1 MFKKI
6 FRLVFIFFLSVQWG
20 YSQQLPFRQ
29 YTTADGLPNNAIRS
43 LLLDSRG
50 ILWVGTENG
59 VSKLEN
65 GFFQNFYETD
75 GLAFNSCWAM
85 AEDKNNHLWFGS
97 YGGGVSFFDG
107 NTFKIIRE
115 EDGLGD
121 NRIRHFYPFGDFML
135 IGTEDGI
142 SMIHLETLEIT
153 TIASSIRNT
162 DLNYTTGFWEAE
174 GRLFYSTY
182 RSGSFEIFWENGI
195 PKTRKINDWLPIYAV
210 FQEGENLLLSDKG
223 SLKSISTSDFLAG
236 KTPEVSFGQS
246 IIWNKIPGPNHETYL
261 LAAGLFSKD
270 GGIFQLE
277 KSGLIDQTDR
287 FGIDSKFIQTGVLD
301 SQRGLIY
308 LGTLDKGL
316 YKVRVDGSL
325 VYEEFGEKEVKGIAG
340 KDSLLGLL
348 HSQGL
353 EIRNLNSFKNRQ
365 ISLDQFKQVQVDFYK
380 RFPQKIPKHMDGF
393 FELDPTIPAAELEF
407 YELHL
412 QPTGFWIN
420 SNLGIFQLNMDG
432 KITNYLPVHSYSM
445 GFTPDGKL
453 LETNPY
459 AGVRMYENPSE
470 FNYTYFPPEDSSTPL
485 QIAKVVPGKDQ
496 TYLASVF
503 HGFYHWDGNRFFS
516 YLKEGI
522 WDEAKFKSL
531 HVLENGEVLVGTEFG
546 ELYQIRP
553 YPNFEILRK
562 WDKAELQGTSIL
574 AIESY
579 QDAILVVTEKGI
591 HILQGEKNRFRDEEQ
606 GFYEKVFLSAKRI
619 GDLLYLGT
627 TKGFYTV
634 NLPEF
639 IQNQSDPI
647 GLAITELK
655 INHQPISREYFD
667 WFAFQPR
674 HLELG
679 SGQNTLSLRF
689 KPTGQLGSDKIR
701 YRYRLKPEA
710 DWTEY
715 FSDPVLELPFL
726 PAGKYQLEVEVWDF
740 HSGSLSQIPLL
751 DFRIDKPFYL
761 QLWFI
766 LLVVLGL
773 AGLFFLV
780 YRIRSEQ
787 FKAKSLINQR
797 LTEIK
802 LEALRSQMNP
812 HFTFN
817 AINSIQYYILKNDTQ
832 QALSYLSKFS
842 SLIRSTLDQSTKSQ
856 ISLAEE
862 VEYLTKYI
870 EVENMRMD
878 NRVNWEITGDA
889 LDRSNEIF
897 ISPMLIQPLVENVFV
912 HAFSSEHPNPRLR
925 IDYNL
930 ISETQIKCQV
940 KDNGDGSIL
949 STQPN
954 HDSKGINLIRKKLSL
969 LPGYSEDNLTI
980 QQSEDGY
987 SVTLIIPYSQR
998 M

>member
-1 MFKKI
+1 MFK
-6 FRLVFIFFLSVQWG
+6 FLCRLVFFFFFTIQLG
-20 YSQQLPFRQ
+20 HSQQLPSKQ

-50 ILWVGTENG
+50 ILWIGTENG

-65 GFFQNFYETD
+65 GVFQNFYESD

-85 AEDKNNHLWFGS
+85 AEDKNNNLWFGS
-97 YGGGVSFFDG
+97 YGGGVTFFDG

-115 EDGLGD
+115 EDGLAD
-121 NRIRHFYPFGDFML
+121 NRIRHFYSYGDFMF

-142 SMIHLETLEIT
+142 SMVHLETLEIT
-153 TIASSIRNT
+153 TISSSIRDT
-162 DLNYTTGFWEAE
+162 DLNYTAGFWEAD
-174 GRLFYSTY
+174 GKLFYSTY
-182 RSGSFEIFWENGI
+182 RSGSYEIYWENGI
-195 PKTRKINDWLPIYAV
+195 SQTRKINDWLPIYAV
-210 FQEGENLLLSDKG
+210 FQEGKNLLLSDKG
-223 SLKSISTSDFLAG
+223 SLKSISFSEFLAG
-236 KTPEVSFGQS
+236 KTPEVSFGES
-246 IIWNKIPGPNHETYL
+246 IFWEKLLGPNEETYL
-261 LAAGLFSKD
+261 LAAGIFSKD
-270 GGIFQLE
+270 GGIFQL
-277 KSGLIDQTDR
+277 KNGLLTDQTER
-287 FGIDSKFIQTGVLD
+287 FGINSKFIQAGVLD

-325 VYEEFGEKEVKGIAG
+325 VYEEFGEKEVRGIAG
-340 KDSLLGLL
+340 QDSLLGLL
-348 HSQGL
+348 HSEGL
-353 EIRNLNSFKNRQ
+353 EIRDLNSGKIRQ
-365 ISLDQFKQVQVDFYK
+365 TTLNQFKQVQADFYR
-380 RFPQKIPKHMDGF
+380 RFPRKIPKHLDGF
-393 FELDPTIPAAELEF
+393 FELDPEIPADELEF

-420 SNLGIFQLNMDG
+420 SNLGIFQLDMEG
-432 KITNYLPVHSYSM
+432 KIITYLPVHCYSM

-459 AGVRMYENPSE
+459 AGVRIYESPAD
-470 FNYTYFPPEDSSTPL
+470 FTYTYFPPENSSTPL
-485 QIAKVVPGKDQ
+485 QIAKVVPGKDK

-503 HGFYHWDGNRFFS
+503 HGFYQWDGSRFFS
-516 YLKEGI
+516 YLREGI

-531 HVLENGEVLVGTEFG
+531 HALENGELLVGTEFG

-553 YPNFEILRK
+553 YPEFEILRK
-562 WDKAELQGTSIL
+562 WDKEELQGTSIL

-579 QDAILVVTEKGI
+579 RDAILVVTEKGI
-591 HILQGEKNRFRDEEQ
+591 HILQGEKNRFRDEDH

-634 NLPEF
+634 NLPQF
-639 IQNQSDPI
+639 IQNQPDQI

-655 INHQPISREYFD
+655 INQQPISREYFD

-674 HLELG
+674 QLELG

-710 DWTEY
+710 EWTEY
-715 FSDPVLELPFL
+715 FSVPVLELPFL
-726 PAGKYQLEVEVWDF
+726 PWGNYKLEVEVWDY
-740 HSGSLSQIPLL
+740 HSGSLTQIPLL

-761 QLWFI
+761 KFWFI
-766 LLVVLGL
+766 LLIILSLVGV
-773 AGLFFLV
+773 FILV
-780 YRIRSEQ
+780 YRIRSQQ
-787 FKAKSLINQR
+787 FKAKVQLNQS

-832 QALSYLSKFS
+832 QALAYLSKFS
-842 SLIRSTLDQSTKSQ
+842 TLIRSTLDQSTKSS

-862 VEYLTKYI
+862 VDYLKKYI
-870 EVENMRMD
+870 EVENIRMD
-878 NRVNWEITGDA
+878 HRVDWEITGDA
-889 LDRSNEIF
+889 LDRSEEIF

-912 HAFSSEHPNPRLR
+912 HAFTPEHPNPSLI
-925 IDYNL
+925 IDYKV
-930 ISETQIKCQV
+930 ISDTQILCQV
-940 KDNGDGSIL
+940 KDNGDGSIINP
-949 STQPN
+949 QPN
-954 HDSKGINLIRKKLSL
+954 HESKGINLIRKKLSL

-980 QQSEDGY
+980 QQSENGY
-987 SVTLIIPYSQR
+987 DVTLLIPYSKQ

>member
-1 MFKKI
+1 LFKKLCW
-6 FRLVFIFFLSVQWG
+6 LVLIFFLIVQWG
-20 YSQQLPFRQ
+20 HSQQLPSRQ

-50 ILWVGTENG
+50 ILWIGTENG

-65 GFFQNFYETD
+65 GVFQNFYESD
-75 GLAFNSCWAM
+75 GLAFNSCWAI
-85 AEDKNNHLWFGS
+85 AEDKNKHLWFGS

-115 EDGLGD
+115 EDGLAD
-121 NRIRHFYPFGDFML
+121 NRIRHFYPYGEFML

-142 SMIHLETLEIT
+142 SMVHLETLETT
-153 TIASSIRNT
+153 TIASSIRNS

-182 RSGSFEIFWENGI
+182 RSGSFEIHWENGI
-195 PKTRKINDWLPIYAV
+195 PKTQKINDWLPIYAV
-210 FQEGENLLLSDKG
+210 LQEEKNLLLSDKG
-223 SLKSISTSDFLAG
+223 SLKSISHSDFQAG

-246 IIWNKIPGPNHETYL
+246 IIWNKIPGPNQETYL

-277 KSGLIDQTDR
+277 NGLLTDQTTR

-325 VYEEFGEKEVKGIAG
+325 IYEEFGEKEVKGIAG
-340 KDSLLGLL
+340 NYLLLGLL

-353 EIRNLNSFKNRQ
+353 EIRDLNSGKIRQ
-365 ISLDQFKQVQVDFYK
+365 TTLDQFKQVQVDFYR
-380 RFPQKIPKHMDGF
+380 RFPLKIPKHMDGF
-393 FELDPTIPAAELEF
+393 FELDPKIPASELEF
-407 YELHL
+407 YELHF

-420 SNLGIFQLNMDG
+420 SNLGIFQLDLEG

-470 FNYTYFPPEDSSTPL
+470 FTYTYFPPEDSSTPL
-485 QIAKVVPGKDQ
+485 QISKVVSGKVR

-503 HGFYHWDGNRFFS
+503 HGFYQWDGSKFFS

-531 HVLENGEVLVGTEFG
+531 HTLENGEVLVGTEFG

-562 WDKAELQGTSIL
+562 WDKEELQGTSIL
-574 AIESY
+574 ALESY
-579 QDAILVVTEKGI
+579 RDAILVVTEKGI

-639 IQNQSDPI
+639 IQNQPDPI
-647 GLAITELK
+647 GLSITELK

-674 HLELG
+674 NLELA

-726 PAGKYQLEVEVWDF
+726 PSGKYQLEVEVWDY
-740 HSGSLSQIPLL
+740 HSGSLSRISLL
-751 DFRIDKPFYL
+751 DFSIEKPFYL

-766 LLVVLGL
+766 LLMVLGL
-773 AGLFFLV
+773 ASLFVLV
-780 YRIRSEQ
+780 YRIRSQQ
-787 FKAKSLINQR
+787 FKAKALLNQR

-832 QALSYLSKFS
+832 QALTYLSKFS

-912 HAFSSEHPNPRLR
+912 HAFSSEHPNPRLT

-930 ISETQIKCQV
+930 ISETQIRCQV

-949 STQPN
+949 PSQPN

-969 LPGYSEDNLTI
+969 LPGYSEDNLTF
-980 QQSEDGY
+980 QQDENGY
-987 SVTLIIPYSQR
+987 AVTLVIPYSQR